1 MHNAMYAWLQVNQ
14 TGISVQKAM
23 LDAAE
28 SCEAMVPCALNGA
41 VSCSLGRLLCKF
53 AAAAASLLQVH
64 M

>member
-1 MHNAMYAWLQVNQ
+1 MAACQPNRD
-14 TGISVQKAM
+14 SVQKEL

-28 SCEAMVPCALNGA
+28 SREAMVACALNGA

-53 AAAAASLLQVH
+53 AAAAAVH